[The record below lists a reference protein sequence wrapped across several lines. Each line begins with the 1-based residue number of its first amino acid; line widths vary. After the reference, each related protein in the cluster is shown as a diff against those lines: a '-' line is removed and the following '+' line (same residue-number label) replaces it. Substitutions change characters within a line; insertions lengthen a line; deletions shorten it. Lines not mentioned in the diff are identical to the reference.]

1 MANGFAQVAAKSQV
15 RRFFRIQ
22 LLFNSRSKTKSQSYV
37 WPIETGKQSMSQS
50 QQEHNNT
57 PEPIIAKQICATGV
71 KRGKAYFNTLIG

>member
-37 WPIETGKQSMSQS
+37 WPIETGKQSLSQS

-57 PEPIIAKQICATGV
+57 PEPIIAKQICATDV
-71 KRGKAYFNTLIG
+71 KRGKAYF

>member
-22 LLFNSRSKTKSQSYV
+22 LLFNSRSITKSQSYV

-57 PEPIIAKQICATGV
+57 PEPIIAKQICATDV
-71 KRGKAYFNTLIG
+71 KRGKAYF